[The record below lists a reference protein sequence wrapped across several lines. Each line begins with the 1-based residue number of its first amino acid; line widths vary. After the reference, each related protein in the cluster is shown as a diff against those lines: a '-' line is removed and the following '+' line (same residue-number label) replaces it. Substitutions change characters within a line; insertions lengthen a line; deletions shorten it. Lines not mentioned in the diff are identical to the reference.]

1 MKKKILGL
9 LLAGAMVVSLV
20 GCGSKPEAEA
30 PSSGEEAPAAGEE
43 ASAQETPA
51 AEEDGETPYVI
62 WVNPLVGSAVFT
74 SADNGITAASE
85 EFGFK
90 LKIIGPS
97 VLDDTQMYEA
107 VQSAIVEQPD
117 LIVTTPYNYSAIQG
131 LYADAQEKNI
141 PIINIS
147 SDSEEAGRVSFI
159 GTDNTA
165 YGQLAADYVNEK
177 MGGEANVLIMMANL
191 DTSNQLEQKTAFEEK
206 CAAEYPGIKVVLTDE
221 DNGDSA
227 TALQKFEDNLKAHPE
242 IDTIFC
248 LESIGGVAAANAV
261 EELGMEGKI
270 TILAIDDNED
280 TLQYIKDGKI
290 WGTMAQNFYKMGY
303 TAGEF
308 AVKHLEGETVDSIV
322 DSGTVL
328 ITQENAD
335 SYTEEFYK

>member
-1 MKKKILGL
+1 MKKKILAL
-9 LLAGAMVVSLV
+9 LLAGTMVFSLA
-20 GCGSKPEAEA
+20 GCGSEPAEKT
-30 PSSGEEAPAAGEE
+30 PAAGGETS
-43 ASAQETPA
+43 AAQETSAPEEATDEA
-51 AEEDGETPYVI
+51 ASAAGDNGEAPYVI

-131 LYADAQEKNI
+131 LYADAQGKDI

-147 SDSEEAGRVSFI
+147 SDSEESGRVSFI

-206 CAAEYPGIKVVLTDE
+206 CAADYPNIKVVLTDE
-221 DNGDSA
+221 DIGESA
-227 TALQKFEDNLKAHPE
+227 TALL
-242 IDTIFC
+242 
-248 LESIGGVAAANAV
+248 
-261 EELGMEGKI
+261 
-270 TILAIDDNED
+270 
-280 TLQYIKDGKI
+280 
-290 WGTMAQNFYKMGY
+290 
-303 TAGEF
+303 
-308 AVKHLEGETVDSIV
+308 
-322 DSGTVL
+322 
-328 ITQENAD
+328 
-335 SYTEEFYK
+335 